1 MPRLSTRLVI
11 KVVAMSNVAQS
22 VRSEDLT
29 ESVRSDVAA
38 LEARWSDGLLAA
50 MPPHHAARIVAAALG
65 THASDPSVCKEW
77 RNASRGSWLPTID
90 PQRALR
96 CWAVMEIA
104 GEVAEQF
111 DDLDAFSTTAER
123 DQVRRD
129 LDAVL
134 SEIGTILLRN
144 ARRVVNILGTPF
156 PGRGDEVDDQ
166 IVRIAALRSY
176 LTQAASGDQPAGG
189 LADLMPGSRPSTSGG
204 QSSHS
209 R

>member
-38 LEARWSDGLLAA
+38 LEARWSGAMLAA
-50 MPPHHAARIVAAALG
+50 MPPRHAARVVAVALG
-65 THASDPSVCKEW
+65 THAADTSVCKEW
-77 RNASRGSWLPTID
+77 RNASRGSWLPTVD

-111 DDLDAFSTTAER
+111 DDLGAFSTTAER

-134 SEIGTILLRN
+134 SEIGTILLRS
-144 ARRVVNILGTPF
+144 ARKVVNILGTPV
-156 PGRGDEVDDQ
+156 PGRGDEADDQ
-166 IVRIAALRSY
+166 IVRIAALRGY

-189 LADLMPGSRPSTSGG
+189 IAGLIKGFRLPASDA
-204 QSSHS
+204 QSSH
-209 R
+209 RR

>member
-1 MPRLSTRLVI
+1 MLRLSTRLVI

-22 VRSEDLT
+22 VRIEDLT

-38 LEARWSDGLLAA
+38 VEARLSGGMLAA

-65 THASDPSVCKEW
+65 THVSDSSVCKEW
-77 RNASRGSWLPTID
+77 RNASRGSWLPTVD

-111 DDLDAFSTTAER
+111 DDLDVFSTTAER
-123 DQVRRD
+123 DQVRRE

-134 SEIGTILLRN
+134 SEIGTILLRS
-144 ARRVVNILGTPF
+144 ARRVVNILGTPV

-166 IVRIAALRSY
+166 IVRIAALRGY
-176 LTQAASGDQPAGG
+176 LARAASGDQPAGG
-189 LADLMPGSRPSTSGG
+189 LAGLIEGSRLPASST
-204 QSSHS
+204 QSSH
-209 R
+209 RR

>member
-1 MPRLSTRLVI
+1 
-11 KVVAMSNVAQS
+11 MSNVAQS
-22 VRSEDLT
+22 VRIEDLA

-38 LEARWSDGLLAA
+38 VEARLSGGMLAA

-65 THASDPSVCKEW
+65 THISDTSVCKEW
-77 RNASRGSWLPTID
+77 RNASRGSWLPTVD
-90 PQRALR
+90 PQRALH

-111 DDLDAFSTTAER
+111 DDLDVFSTTAER
-123 DQVRRD
+123 DQIRRE

-134 SEIGTILLRN
+134 SEIGTILLRS
-144 ARRVVNILGTPF
+144 ARRVVNILGTPV

-166 IVRIAALRSY
+166 IVRIAALRGY
-176 LTQAASGDQPAGG
+176 HARAASGDQPAGG
-189 LADLMPGSRPSTSGG
+189 LADLVEGPHISYSGA

>member
-1 MPRLSTRLVI
+1 
-11 KVVAMSNVAQS
+11 
-22 VRSEDLT
+22 
-29 ESVRSDVAA
+29 
-38 LEARWSDGLLAA
+38 
-50 MPPHHAARIVAAALG
+50 
-65 THASDPSVCKEW
+65 
-77 RNASRGSWLPTID
+77 
-90 PQRALR
+90 
-96 CWAVMEIA
+96 MEIA

-129 LDAVL
+129 LDAML
-134 SEIGTILLRN
+134 GEIGTILLRS
-144 ARRVVNILGTPF
+144 ARRVVNILGTPV
-156 PGRGDEVDDQ
+156 PRRGDEVDDQ
-166 IVRIAALRSY
+166 IVRIAALRGY